1 MWGVCDADMTDSTGL
16 PALKGEYKGRLEYQC
31 QHLAQNLHKYKA
43 RKTETIIKEQPG
55 RGRCV
60 PCMFI
65 FNLILQWRSLNVTFI
80 LQDSQWDYFVTT
92 LFFSTFMVLLWN

>member
-31 QHLAQNLHKYKA
+31 QHLPQNLHKYKA

-65 FNLILQWRSLNVTFI
+65 FDLIFAVAFPERYFYSPSLSMRLFCYN
-80 LQDSQWDYFVTT
+80 S
-92 LFFSTFMVLLWN
+92 FFSTFMVLLRN